1 MKPIKT
7 IAHSLFMVVALSSCT
22 PKMTFLNST
31 IAPAATGG
39 VSVKKDK
46 NNNYVLNVSV
56 MNLAEPK
63 QLTPA
68 KETYIVWMES
78 DESSVKKLGQIAPRS
93 KALKGELKT
102 TSTDKPKEV
111 YITAE
116 NDANTTY
123 PNGDII
129 LTTKR

>member
-1 MKPIKT
+1 MKPIKA
-7 IAHSLFMVVALSSCT
+7 IAHTLFIVVALSSCT

-46 NNNYVLNVSV
+46 NNNYVLDVNV
-56 MNLAEPK
+56 MNPAEPK

-68 KETYIVWMES
+68 KETYVVWMES

-102 TSTDKPKEV
+102 TSTEKPKEV

-116 NDANTTY
+116 NDATVTY
-123 PNGDII
+123 PAGDII

>member
-1 MKPIKT
+1 MKPIKSV
-7 IAHSLFMVVALSSCT
+7 AHTLFILVALSSCT

-39 VSVKKDK
+39 VTVKKDK

-56 MNLAEPK
+56 INLAEPK
-63 QLTPA
+63 QLTPP

-78 DESSVKKLGQIAPRS
+78 DDSSTKKLGQIAPRS
-93 KALKGELKT
+93 KALKGELRA

-116 NDANTTY
+116 NDANITY
-123 PNGDII
+123 PTGDTI

>member
-1 MKPIKT
+1 
-7 IAHSLFMVVALSSCT
+7 
-22 PKMTFLNST
+22 MTFLNST

-39 VSVKKDK
+39 ITVKKDK
-46 NNNYVLNVSV
+46 NNNYILNVSV

-63 QLTPA
+63 QLTPP
-68 KETYIVWMES
+68 KETYVVWMES
-78 DESSVKKLGQIAPRS
+78 DENSVKKLGQIAPRS
-93 KALKGELKT
+93 KALKGELRT

-116 NDANTTY
+116 NDANITY

>member
-1 MKPIKT
+1 MKLIKS
-7 IAHSLFMVVALSSCT
+7 IAHVLFIAVALSSCT

-39 VSVKKDK
+39 VTVKKDK
-46 NNNYVLNVSV
+46 NSNYVLNVSV

-68 KETYIVWMES
+68 RETYIVWMDS
-78 DESSVKKLGQIAPRS
+78 DGSTTKKLGQIAPRS
-93 KALKGELKT
+93 RALKGELKA
-102 TSTDKPKEV
+102 TSTEKPREV

-116 NDANTTY
+116 NDATITY
-123 PNGDII
+123 PTGDVI

>member
-1 MKPIKT
+1 MKPIKS
-7 IAHSLFMVVALSSCT
+7 IGHIFLMVVALSSCT

-39 VSVKKDK
+39 ITVKKDK
-46 NNNYVLNVSV
+46 NNNYILNVSV

-63 QLTPA
+63 QLTPP
-68 KETYIVWMES
+68 KETYVVWMES
-78 DESSVKKLGQIAPRS
+78 DENSVKKLGQIAPRS
-93 KALKGELKT
+93 KALKGELRT

-116 NDANTTY
+116 NDANITY